1 MLHQE
6 FTKQNLEFLRSEVF
20 VLFGPVQI
28 DLRLTFNLGMKIIY
42 LLNIKWYS
50 ILVVFNQSLVWNVRA
65 IQRVHLRTEDASW
78 LKSTKLF
85 QLWIKEMTPTVD
97 NNETSIRT
105 KQEL

>member
-42 LLNIKWYS
+42 LLNIK
-50 ILVVFNQSLVWNVRA
+50 
-65 IQRVHLRTEDASW
+65 
-78 LKSTKLF
+78 
-85 QLWIKEMTPTVD
+85 
-97 NNETSIRT
+97 
-105 KQEL
+105 